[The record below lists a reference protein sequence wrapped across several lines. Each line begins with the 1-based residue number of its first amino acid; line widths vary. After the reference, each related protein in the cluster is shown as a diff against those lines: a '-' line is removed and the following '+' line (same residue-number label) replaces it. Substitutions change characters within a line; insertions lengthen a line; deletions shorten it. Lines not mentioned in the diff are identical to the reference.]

1 MLSDRGSFSC
11 FFRHSTEAAP
21 SCPERAEAPSPGQ
34 RPGVYWWF
42 IKRPVRAKALSFAWY
57 FKAFVLTGRQVCGHN
72 YPGRCPGLGASA
84 LSGRVGCNLRTFFF
98 CDLRTFFFCDLR
110 TFFWKQQIPN
120 PLRKAGWGNYDRFR
134 FRQKISD
141 CELQRILLESI
152 EYSA

>member
-1 MLSDRGSFSC
+1 MKLIV
-11 FFRHSTEAAP
+11 STFL
-21 SCPERAEAPSPGQ
+21 
-34 RPGVYWWF
+34 VYKVKKCLLKSGKVRWF

-57 FKAFVLTGRQVCGHN
+57 FKAFALTGRQVCGHN

-98 CDLRTFFFCDLR
+98 CNLR

-134 FRQKISD
+134 FRQKISE
-141 CELQRILLESI
+141 CELEWIFLESI